1 MFNEDPGLNRNV
13 WNLYIS
19 SKWQVW
25 FPWSFQTVVVLLYCC
40 ISYHALQ
47 ASTLGMMPPRYAWIT
62 YGWYPESFWRQNPSN
77 GPFYQVFDQCSREQI
92 MSIVNQMIIIQFFPR
107 YDEGDRDNPIIG
119 NLVRSKTLQCRRIIG
134 AKCTGHYLEYNS
146 IWKRNLK
153 VRT

>member
-1 MFNEDPGLNRNV
+1 
-13 WNLYIS
+13 
-19 SKWQVW
+19 
-25 FPWSFQTVVVLLYCC
+25 
-40 ISYHALQ
+40 
-47 ASTLGMMPPRYAWIT
+47 MMPPRYAWIT
-62 YGWYPESFWRQNPSN
+62 YGWYPESFWRQSPSN